1 MPNGLTVGVLQAM
14 ETDDAKGDDKPK
26 KTRKVKKQVKKGELP
41 VVSVT
46 AAMDASVK
54 EIWIEREN
62 QMFMEDKLVADTED
76 RKNALEE
83 YIYENRSKIDD
94 LYADFASDEEKA
106 KVKKVLDDAE
116 VRSRC
121 SRITYGRAMILTDHV
136 GMAL

>member
-1 MPNGLTVGVLQAM
+1 M
-14 ETDDAKGDDKPK
+14 ETDDVKGDDKPK
-26 KTRKVKKQVKKGELP
+26 KTRKVKKQIKKGELP

-54 EIWIEREN
+54 VVWTEREN

-94 LYADFASDEEKA
+94 LYAGFASDDEKT
-106 KVKKVLDDAE
+106 KVRRVLDDAE
-116 VRSRC
+116 VRFRC
-121 SRITYGRAMILTDHV
+121 SQMTYNSAMILTDHV
-136 GMAL
+136 GMALR